1 MKMRHIKKY
10 LVLLII
16 GGNLYYI
23 LEVLWRGYSHF
34 TMFMLGGICFILVGL
49 INEISITSN
58 MPLIIQQFIAAI
70 IITSLELVFGLVFN
84 IWLGLNIWDYS
95 SLRFNFMGQI
105 CLMFS
110 ILWFFLSLPAILLDD
125 YLRYWI
131 FGEEKP
137 EYRYI
142 GFNRRR
148 V

>member
-58 MPLIIQQFIAAI
+58 MPLTIQQFIAAI

>member
-1 MKMRHIKKY
+1 MRHIKKY

-142 GFNRRR
+142 GFNRKR

>member
-58 MPLIIQQFIAAI
+58 MPLTIQQFIAAI

-142 GFNRRR
+142 GFNRKR

>member
-1 MKMRHIKKY
+1 MRHIKKY

-58 MPLIIQQFIAAI
+58 MPLTIQQFIAAI

-142 GFNRRR
+142 GFNRKR

>member
-1 MKMRHIKKY
+1 MRHIKKY

-58 MPLIIQQFIAAI
+58 MPLTIQQFIAAI

>member
-142 GFNRRR
+142 GFNRKR